1 MSNFSI
7 PKHLLLAGAAVMAFA
22 MPAHAQLDSALSAAK
37 SSTAASAASQQRVEQ
52 MDDDA
57 DSMIR
62 EYRAVLQQKDNIA
75 LFVDQQDIYLR
86 SQTSEIESLNR
97 QLGTVEQ
104 IKQGM
109 SPMML
114 KMAAELQDSINA
126 DLPFRLAERKARM
139 DRIMNVLAD
148 PEVSPAEQY
157 RQVLNGFKI
166 EVTYGQGLDSY
177 EGVHPTRPG
186 NVVNF
191 LRFGRTALLYI
202 SKDET
207 EIARY
212 NLETRS
218 WDALDSGEALALRKA
233 IRVANGEA
241 APEVVFAPVV
251 VGN

>member
-7 PKHLLLAGAAVMAFA
+7 TKHALLAGAAMLALA
-22 MPAHAQLDSALSAAK
+22 APAHAQLDSALSAAK
-37 SSTAASAASQQRVEQ
+37 SSTAASAASQQRVET
-52 MDDDA
+52 MDDEA
-57 DSMIR
+57 DNMIR

-75 LFVDQQDIYLR
+75 LFVDQQDIYLQ
-86 SQTSEIESLNR
+86 SQRAEIDSLNN

-114 KMAAELQDSINA
+114 KMAAALEDSINA
-126 DLPFRLAERKARM
+126 DLPFRLAERKARV
-139 DRIMNVLAD
+139 DRIKNVLAD
-148 PEVSPAEQY
+148 PDVSPAEQY

-191 LRFGRTALLYI
+191 LRFGRTSLLYI
-202 SKDET
+202 TKDES
-207 EIARY
+207 EVARY
-212 NLETRS
+212 NLSSRS
-218 WDALDSGEALALRKA
+218 WDVLSGDEALGLRKA

-241 APEVVFAPVV
+241 APEVVYAPIV